1 MVLCGL
7 NAPRLD
13 FAKAGG
19 MLDIGGF
26 DATVPEIINKFI
38 TDKLDHW
45 CLVVK
50 KDHKWDNLKWCAKLD
65 TLKP

>member
-38 TDKLDHW
+38 TDKLDH
-45 CLVVK
+45 
-50 KDHKWDNLKWCAKLD
+50 
-65 TLKP
+65 